1 MRAVIQRVKKT
12 SLSVGGQSISEI
24 EGGLA
29 VYLAVSPADSE
40 KSAELMAKKI
50 AMLRVFEDG
59 QGKMNLSVQDV
70 RGEVLLISQFTLY
83 GDCSHGN
90 RPSFIGA
97 ARPEQAQPLYERT
110 AEAIAAYGIPVK
122 TGVFGADMQIEQH
135 NDGPVT
141 IQAEVQDTAK

>member
-12 SLSVGGQSISEI
+12 SLSVGRQSISEI

-141 IQAEVQDTAK
+141 ILYDC

>member
-40 KSAELMAKKI
+40 KNAALMAKKI

-110 AEAIAAYGIPVK
+110 AEAIAAYGVPVK

-141 IQAEVQDTAK
+141 ILYDC

>member
-40 KSAELMAKKI
+40 KNAELMAKKI

-110 AEAIAAYGIPVK
+110 AKAITAYGIPVK

-141 IQAEVQDTAK
+141 ILYDC

>member
-110 AEAIAAYGIPVK
+110 AEAIVAYGIPVK

-141 IQAEVQDTAK
+141 ILYDC

>member
-110 AEAIAAYGIPVK
+110 AEAIAAYGVPVK

-141 IQAEVQDTAK
+141 ILYDC

>member
-29 VYLAVSPADSE
+29 VYLAVSPADGE

-50 AMLRVFEDG
+50 AMLRVFEDE

-70 RGEVLLISQFTLY
+70 RGEVLLVSQFTLC
-83 GDCSHGN
+83 GDVRKGN
-90 RPSFIGA
+90 RPSFTEA
-97 ARPEQAQPLYERT
+97 ERPERANALYL
-110 AEAIAAYGIPVK
+110 AAAGALRGQGVPVK
-122 TGVFGADMQIEQH
+122 LGVFGAHMFIEQV

-141 IQAEVQDTAK
+141 IIYEI